1 VKTVL
6 VIDDDAELCEMICV
20 MLEAQGYRVLV
31 SCNGRHGC
39 DLALETLPDAI
50 LCDLLMPEMTGFEAI
65 NRLRE
70 DPRTARIP
78 VAVMTGECH
87 LRTHSA
93 APRCSA
99 WLDKPFDI
107 SDLVETTAQLLC
119 QQNASMA
126 A

>member
-1 VKTVL
+1 M
-6 VIDDDAELCEMICV
+6 DDDTDLCELITV
-20 MLEAQGYRVLV
+20 ALEAQGYRVLT

-70 DPRTARIP
+70 NPRTTRIP
-78 VAVMTGECH
+78 VAVMSGERH
-87 LRTHSA
+87 LRYHPA

-99 WLDKPFDI
+99 WIDKPFDI
-107 SDLVETTAQLLC
+107 ADLLETTAHLLNP
-119 QQNASMA
+119 QNTRMA